1 MGLFQSLWHPHFEKE
16 KFGHRQANGKNTD
29 VSKPRRGAWFRFSF
43 EAVRRKQPRWH
54 LDCGLLASRIGTIHF
69 CGVSPSAG
77 GPLLWQ
83 MLWGTG
89 TGRVRR
95 TSAAWLHLQSL
106 LAPSIALWCPWVV
119 RSAPYPCWQ
128 GRDRSWVQS
137 YSDSLGQVLRSL
149 DSLIPKRQAKTNPRS
164 LN

>member
-1 MGLFQSLWHPHFEKE
+1 MNSLDGPISVSLASSFWKGEIWTQTSKGEEHRRLQTKE
-16 KFGHRQANGKNTD
+16 
-29 VSKPRRGAWFRFSF
+29 GAWFRFSF

-69 CGVSPSAG
+69 CGISPSAG

-106 LAPSIALWCPWVV
+106 LTSSIALWCLWVV
-119 RSAPYPCWQ
+119 HCAPYPCWQ

-137 YSDSLGQVLRSL
+137 YSDSLG
-149 DSLIPKRQAKTNPRS
+149 
-164 LN
+164 